1 MAYITI
7 HPIKTTL
14 KKAIDYICDPKKT
27 DNQKNISTQYCL
39 VPTADK
45 MFQFTKE
52 RHYSNVKTLAF
63 HIIQSFKRGEV
74 TPEQAQAI
82 GVETMKR
89 IFGDKYEYIVAT
101 HNDTGIIHN
110 HIIVNSVNMI
120 NGKAFSTEHDRK
132 SYPAWKKIC
141 NITNNIAKEYGLS
154 TAENALHDAQSKGKS
169 HYEWSMDKQ
178 GKSWKSQLKSII
190 DETIRNVDDFDGF
203 LYRLREQNIT
213 VKYEPYKTKEG
224 MILAFKMDGQ
234 KNFIYSKSLGK
245 YYHENTIKE
254 RIERCVKRRG
264 MSRTERRMERI
275 LNDDGKLKKLYD
287 VESFS
292 ERGLQEWAKDENR
305 KIRNKTL
312 CELHDRGFSSSY
324 ELDRYLEQ
332 LYTTLDEYSRAYDV
346 FSTKKAENEVL
357 LKYVKIYN
365 EYKDIYDYY
374 KNKTYYPDRYFRVHE
389 KEILLF
395 EEAKSQIYHYREH
408 IPDIEIL
415 RYEIKDDARFLDDMR
430 IKYREMREE
439 LYSYETLKYN
449 LDDMYSKFPSEAV
462 SAEQMT
468 YSDIF
473 DRFRYKPDL
482 ERTRAYESEPVCEK
496 KIMFDENNYE
506 YEVED
511 EPEREPVR
519 AYDSYY
525 DRGYEYDTDCDSNC
539 DRERTQ
545 EYEPETP
552 SRKPPKRNR
561 SDDFDME
568 L

>member
-45 MFQFTKE
+45 MFQFTKDT
-52 RHYSNVKTLAF
+52 HYSNVKTLAF

-74 TPEQAQAI
+74 TTEQAQAI

-120 NGKAFSTEHDRK
+120 NGKSFSTEHDRK

-141 NITNNIAKEYGLS
+141 RITDNIAKEYGLS
-154 TAENALHDAQSKGKS
+154 TAENTIKDALSKGKS

-190 DETIRNVDDFDGF
+190 DETIRNVDDFDSF

-213 VKYEPYKTKEG
+213 VKYGPYKTKEG

-264 MSRTERRMERI
+264 MSRTERRIERI
-275 LNDDGKLKKLYD
+275 LSDDGKLKKLYD

-357 LKYVKIYN
+357 LKYVEIYN

-449 LDDMYSKFPSEAV
+449 LDDMYSKFPSEPV

-473 DRFRYKPDL
+473 DRFRYKPEL
-482 ERTRAYESEPVCEK
+482 ERTRAYESEPVREK

-519 AYDSYY
+519 SYDSFY
-525 DRGYEYDTDCDSNC
+525 DRGYERTRTYDDYR
-539 DRERTQ
+539 DRGDEPKPIER
-545 EYEPETP
+545 ETP
-552 SRKPPKRNR
+552 RKPPKRSR